1 MKQEIRYFLAA
12 LMFYTRI
19 PCPPWFEHHAEYLN
33 KSLKYFPLIGW
44 IIGGIAVAVYG
55 VSQLVL
61 PASVSILLS
70 MVAAIVATGA
80 FHEDGLVDVCD
91 GFGGG
96 WSKQQILNIMKDSRI
111 GTYGTVGV
119 TLLLAVKFA
128 ALYELQQLS
137 TSLLL
142 VCLLSGHTVSRFFA
156 MTVIQSHEYVQ
167 DTENSKIKPIATS
180 RLGAS
185 GMLFS
190 AMLTAVP
197 LLLFYPDWILILAI
211 VPAYLSRIYLA
222 FYFNKWIGGYTGDC
236 LGTVQQVSESMFYLS
251 VLALCVFI

>member
-1 MKQEIRYFLAA
+1 
-12 LMFYTRI
+12 MFYTRI
-19 PCPPWFEHHAEYLN
+19 PRPPWFEHHAEYLN

-70 MVAAIVATGA
+70 MAAAIVATGA
-80 FHEDGLVDVCD
+80 FHEDGLADVCD

-96 WSKQQILNIMKDSRI
+96 WSKQQILNIMKDSRV

-137 TSLLL
+137 TALLL

-167 DTENSKIKPIATS
+167 DTEKQQNKAHCDEQTQRLRDVVQCNVNRGPAAVVLPRLDSHSGDCS
-180 RLGAS
+180 RLFIADI
-185 GMLFS
+185 
-190 AMLTAVP
+190 P
-197 LLLFYPDWILILAI
+197 RLLFQQANWRLYRRLP
-211 VPAYLSRIYLA
+211 
-222 FYFNKWIGGYTGDC
+222 GYGSA
-236 LGTVQQVSESMFYLS
+236 GQ
-251 VLALCVFI
+251 